1 MGVAVSA
8 ERFDSLVRSID
19 GRIVVARVLPVV
31 APYYGRL
38 LSRSMTSGLIVPV
51 EVLELIADYSLRIGL
66 GFVLNLSATSR
77 HFAAY
82 LRKPAVARQVVQT
95 IQVSSP
101 TLAESAQLICQA
113 LLLPV
118 SVIRQ
123 LPAATSDTLSDWLG
137 FLRRQLALQ
146 SIFSRQVFNGQR
158 RSQSLVDLHIPRPP
172 TCNSEGEWIPT
183 PTYGLLSRITEVRLR
198 PISVDD
204 SGRFEATEYSRIE
217 RLEWLEHE
225 GTANEVVKRSQHR
238 LCRTPAGALY
248 LPLKLGEPL
257 NESFSDVRWIVVN
270 CDVRFDRSICSATHS
285 AASKVVEQDFRS
297 PQMESFGGKILCGSR
312 GNDDY
317 LYMVDPAE
325 ASLSG
330 YFVIVYLSQDLT
342 QQSDLILFKRD
353 GKLILSMG
361 RTLEAAVSAECLAL
375 LKSRML
381 KRRPEEL
388 LELPENIRFVG
399 LE

>member
-19 GRIVVARVLPVV
+19 GRIVVARVMPVV

-66 GFVLNLSATSR
+66 GFVLNLSATCR

-82 LRKPAVARQVVQT
+82 LRKPAVAVQVVQT
-95 IQVSSP
+95 IQ
-101 TLAESAQLICQA
+101 A
-113 LLLPV
+113 LLLPA

-183 PTYGLLSRITEVRLR
+183 PTYGLLSRMTEVRLR

-204 SGRFEATEYSRIE
+204 NGRFEATEYSRIE

-248 LPLKLGEPL
+248 LPLKLGESL
-257 NESFSDVRWIVVN
+257 SESFSDIRWIVVN

-361 RTLEAAVSAECLAL
+361 RTLEAVVSAECLAL